1 MSLLALCAFF
11 PGYASAQSQSPC
23 HPLRERMY
31 GITSTQAAQV
41 SDSLHV
47 VLDLAAS
54 FRDCEQKIPVDIE
67 LWLLTAEVLAHDGLQ
82 QYDEADS
89 LVTRFTMP

>member
-1 MSLLALCAFF
+1 
-11 PGYASAQSQSPC
+11 
-23 HPLRERMY
+23 MY

-41 SDSLHV
+41 SDSLRV

-67 LWLLTAEVLAHDGLQ
+67 LWLLNDEVLAHDGLQ

-89 LVTRFTMP
+89 LVTRFFDAYFDKEGSSDY